1 MNTQEIMQWL
11 EAHGSEQTRKVLRR
25 HGARDPFYGVKI
37 ADLKKIL
44 KGHRNNQQIAINL
57 WETGNSDAMY
67 LATLMADSQQAL
79 PGLLNDWMSSAYW
92 YMLSESGVAA
102 LAAETPYGW
111 ALGEGWTTSNKEM
124 EAAGGW
130 ATLSAWVSLRR
141 DEELSPFVIQQHIQ
155 QIFEQIKTAQNRV
168 RYGMNNYIICVGIY
182 VSELY
187 SEALAAARAIG
198 KVTVNMGET
207 SCKTPFAPEYIE
219 KAYRMGRIGKK
230 RTHARC

>member
-1 MNTQEIMQWL
+1 MQEIMQWL

-44 KGHRNNQQIAINL
+44 KGHRNNQQLAINL

-67 LATLMADSQQAL
+67 LAALMADSQQT
-79 PGLLNDWMSSAYW
+79 PPELLRAWMRSAYW
-92 YMLSESGVAA
+92 YMLSESAVAA

-111 ALGEGWTTSNKEM
+111 GLGGEWITSNEEM

-130 ATLSAWVSLRR
+130 ATLSTWVSLRGD
-141 DEELSPFVIQQHIQ
+141 DELDLTTIRQHLQ
-155 QIFEQIKTAQNRV
+155 QIVAQIKTAQNRV
-168 RYGMNNYIICVGIY
+168 RYGMNNYIICVAVY

-187 SEALAAARAIG
+187 DEALVAARTIG
-198 KVTVNMGET
+198 KVTVNMGKT

-219 KAYRMGRIGKK
+219 KISQMGRIGKK